1 MAVLLETSKGDVVV
15 DLLTEDAPL
24 ACKNFLKLCKIKYYN
39 NCLFHNVQKDFIV
52 QTGDPT
58 GTGRGGSSVNGVL
71 YGDQARYFEDE
82 IPRGKDLDLRRRH
95 AKRGTVAMANAGK
108 DLNASQFY
116 ITANDNLDSLDGK
129 HTVFGEVAEGIDA
142 VQRINEAF
150 CDDRGRPWQNIRI
163 RHTVVL
169 DDPFED
175 PPQLRRL
182 HVSEH
187 AFLGER
193 RVSSSRTTR

>member
-82 IPRGKDLDLRRRH
+82 IPRGKDLDLRRGH

-129 HTVFGEVAEGIDA
+129 HTVFGEVSKGMDVVKACEA
-142 VQRINEAF
+142 V
-150 CDDRGRPWQNIRI
+150 G
-163 RHTVVL
+163 
-169 DDPFED
+169 
-175 PPQLRRL
+175 
-182 HVSEH
+182 
-187 AFLGER
+187 
-193 RVSSSRTTR
+193 SSSGSTKKPCVIKDCGQLS